1 MSEENNSTTEGG
13 IKTPL
18 GEVSFKGKKTAEFIT
33 ILSLLILAV
42 LATLYWTHT
51 KATDQQNASNV
62 EAIKELSKALREQTQ
77 IMAVT
82 SNEQVK
88 AQRLTSC
95 LISLPQDR
103 REREFS
109 SESSFCQRVSR

>member
-1 MSEENNSTTEGG
+1 MSENDTSESSITTPIGS
-13 IKTPL
+13 
-18 GEVSFKGKKTAEFIT
+18 VSYRGKRMAEFIT

-77 IMAVT
+77 IMAAS

-109 SESSFCQRVSR
+109 SE